1 MLRMK
6 SKNVF
11 NKYKL
16 MSGGNKFD
24 IKRLPMNA
32 GNIKDKRDRG
42 NRGTLHSEQYI
53 YSV

>member
-1 MLRMK
+1 MIRMK

-16 MSGGNKFD
+16 MSGGNKVD
-24 IKRLPMNA
+24 NYQLPMSA
-32 GNIKDKRDRG
+32 GNIKDKRDRS

-53 YSV
+53 YNV